1 MVATFYCF
9 LTSEVRNETKKRIKR
24 WKWSRN
30 ISGGGG
36 SHASNRSMS
45 VFHSNFNHTQV
56 TQIAAGRSSLHNASE
71 PKVVKFE
78 HGKKSDEDKKTDP
91 LLSDQTNK
99 K

>member
-9 LTSEVRNETKKRIKR
+9 LTSEVRNEVKKRIKR

-30 ISGGGG
+30 ISGGG
-36 SHASNRSMS
+36 SSNRSMS
-45 VFHSNFNHTQV
+45 VFHSNFNQTQV
-56 TQIAAGRSSLHNASE
+56 TQIAAGRSSLCNASE

-78 HGKKSDEDKKTDP
+78 RGKKSDEDEKTDP
-91 LLSDQTNK
+91 LLGDQANK